1 MSIRSHAGQMPRI
14 ATGVYIDPDAVVIG
28 DVEIGEG
35 SSVWPLT
42 VIRGDIHRIRIG
54 ARTSVQ
60 DGSVLHVTHAGPF
73 NPDGFPLIIG
83 DDVTIGHKVMLHGCT
98 IRNRV
103 LIGMAAIIM
112 DGAVVNDEVIIG
124 AGTLV
129 PPGKVLESGYLYMG
143 NPARRVRPL
152 KTGELKFFDYTA
164 KRYVDLA
171 AKYLEEENQ
180 GSGRENSGEL

>member
-1 MSIRSHAGQMPRI
+1 MSIRSHAGLHPKI
-14 ATGVYIDPDAVVIG
+14 SPGVYIDPDAVVIG

-35 SSVWPLT
+35 SSVWPMT

-54 ARTSVQ
+54 KRTSVQ

-98 IRNRV
+98 IGNRI
-103 LIGMAAIIM
+103 LIGMAAVIM
-112 DGAVVNDEVIIG
+112 DGAVVEDEVIIA

-129 PPGKVLESGYLYMG
+129 PPGKLIESGFLYKG
-143 NPARRVRPL
+143 SPASQARPL
-152 KTGELKFFDYTA
+152 TEKEMTFFHYTA

-171 AKYLEEENQ
+171 ARYLDE
-180 GSGRENSGEL
+180 SA